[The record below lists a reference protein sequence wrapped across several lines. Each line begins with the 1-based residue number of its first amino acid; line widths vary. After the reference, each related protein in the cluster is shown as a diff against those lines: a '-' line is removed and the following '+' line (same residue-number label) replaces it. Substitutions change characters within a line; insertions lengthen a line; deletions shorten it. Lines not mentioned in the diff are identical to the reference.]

1 MAAFLHTVHFWL
13 KRELSDQQRAEFVS
27 GVKRLADSPSV
38 AKVRVGVPAHTPR
51 DVVDNTYDV
60 QLVCEFDSRE
70 AHEAYQSS
78 EDEVHAAFVDGF
90 KDCWERVLI
99 YDSLRA

>member
-13 KRELSDQQRAEFVS
+13 KRDLTEAQRAEFIS

-51 DVVDNTYDV
+51 EVVDNTYDV
-60 QLVCEFDSRE
+60 QLVCEFESQE
-70 AHEAYQSS
+70 AHDAYQSND
-78 EDEVHAAFVDGF
+78 DEVHAAFINDF
-90 KDCWERVLI
+90 KTFWEKVLI